1 MTKLSS
7 KRTGFV
13 PVRHLSVVFG
23 AVALLAAAPILSPA
37 PAVAASV
44 ALAVPQGQ
52 TVEDF
57 YTVRQDKPLWFQG
70 NQPTSA
76 VQALLGLLST
86 SVADGIDPAKYK
98 VDDLRKAIRR
108 ASDGDGH
115 SVKKAD
121 FQLSEAFAQY
131 VRDLKNPP
139 VTGLQYVDPSLR
151 LGPGSPLKVLQDAA
165 GAKSL
170 TEYVADMEWMNPMY
184 VQLRRALLNGQYQGD
199 RERELLQ
206 INLQRDRILPD
217 RGRYIIVNTATQ
229 RLYMYEGD
237 KLADSMKVVVGQER
251 PDRKTPMVA
260 GYLHYAALNP
270 YWNVPPDLVWDD
282 VGIYVEKYGL
292 SYLKSRGYEILSDWT
307 DAATPVDPTT
317 IDWNAVKDGKTEIR
331 VRQLPGPENF
341 LGKVKYTFTN
351 PYGVYLHDTPRKE
364 LLTKTT
370 RLFSGGCIRLE
381 DADRLGQWLFG
392 HVLKTTSEDP
402 EIKVALDQP
411 VPVFVVYLTAIPDGS
426 SITYLDDIYGWDAQR
441 LAGRTG
447 PDAGGDTVA
456 AR

>member
-1 MTKLSS
+1 MIKLSS
-7 KRTGFV
+7 KRTGLA
-13 PVRHLSVVFG
+13 PVRYLLVVLG
-23 AVALLAAAPILSPA
+23 AAALIAAAPFTVPA
-37 PAVAASV
+37 PAAA
-44 ALAVPQGQ
+44 ATLAVPQGQ
-52 TVEDF
+52 SVEDF
-57 YTVRQDKPLWFQG
+57 YTVRQDQPLWFQG
-70 NQPTSA
+70 GQPTAA
-76 VQALLGLLST
+76 VQALLALLGT
-86 SVADGIDPAKYK
+86 SVADGIDPAQYK
-98 VDDLRKAIRR
+98 VDDLRKAIRK
-108 ASDGDGH
+108 ASGGDAH
-115 SVKKAD
+115 AVRKAD
-121 FQLSEAFAQY
+121 FMLSQAFAQY

-139 VTGLQYVDPSLR
+139 VTGLQYVDPALH
-151 LGPGSPLKVLQDAA
+151 LGPSSPLKVLQDAA
-165 GAKSL
+165 RAPSL
-170 TEYVADMEWMNPMY
+170 TEYVANMEWMNPMY

-206 INLQRDRILPD
+206 INLQRNRVLPD

-237 KLADSMKVVVGQER
+237 KLVDSMKVVVGQER

-282 VGIYVEKYGL
+282 VGVFVEKYGL
-292 SYLKSRGYEILSDWT
+292 GYLKSRGYEILSDWT
-307 DAATPVDPTT
+307 DNATPVDPAT
-317 IDWNAVKDGKTEIR
+317 IDWKAVKDGKLEIR

-381 DADRLGQWLFG
+381 DADRLGRWLFG
-392 HVLKTTSEDP
+392 HVLSTTSDDP
-402 EIKVALDQP
+402 EIKVALEQP
-411 VPVFVVYLTAIPDGS
+411 VPVFVVYLTAVPDGS

-441 LAGRTG
+441 LAGRTES
-447 PDAGGDTVA
+447 DASGNTVA